1 MINRSS
7 DFVPT
12 QELALENV
20 KTEAEQTAAIP
31 VVAEQLEVGKKV
43 IETGRVNVSKDV
55 NQINEVVDVPLVHEE
70 LDVQR
75 VAVNQIVTAPPP
87 PVRYEG
93 DTMIIPIL
101 REVAVVEKR
110 LMLVEELRVTKRQI
124 QTVHHEQVALR
135 QESVNV
141 ERIDENDIQ
150 PPTELNTDFGQKL

>member
-20 KTEAEQTAAIP
+20 KTEAEQTTAIP

-75 VAVNQIVTAPPP
+75 VAVNQIVIAPPP